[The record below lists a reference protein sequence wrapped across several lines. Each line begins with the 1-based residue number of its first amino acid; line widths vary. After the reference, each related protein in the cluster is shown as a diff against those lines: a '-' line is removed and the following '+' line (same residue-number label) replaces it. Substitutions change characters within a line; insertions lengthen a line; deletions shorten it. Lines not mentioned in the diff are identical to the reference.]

1 MLPIIKNLRS
11 PNIMETALNK
21 EHRSGFVNIIG
32 HPNVGKSTLMNALV
46 GERMSII
53 THKPQT
59 TRHRILGI
67 VNDDDYQIV
76 FSDTPG
82 LIKKT
87 NYKMQERMNAF
98 VQGTTED
105 ADVMLLVIDVKEP
118 FDAESPILQIVKKV
132 KCPIFLV
139 MNKTDLLNEEQ
150 LMQVLL
156 KWKDQVNF
164 TEIIPISALN
174 KKNTSLLLD
183 KILEY
188 MPEGP
193 VYYPKDQFTDRSERF
208 FVSEIIREKILLQ
221 YHQEIPYSVEVI
233 VDTFK
238 EDPDPDKN
246 LVKIHST
253 IFVSRK
259 TQKSII
265 IGEKGSSIKKLGIEA
280 RKDIERFL
288 DKRVFLELFV
298 KVKEDWRDDDSS
310 LKMFGYSE

>member
-1 MLPIIKNLRS
+1 
-11 PNIMETALNK
+11 MEK
-21 EHRSGFVNIIG
+21 ELKKAHKSGFVNIIG

-59 TRHRILGI
+59 TRHRIIGI

-105 ADVMLLVIDVKEP
+105 ADVMMLVIDVKEP

-132 KCPIFLV
+132 KCPLFLV
-139 MNKTDLLNEEQ
+139 LNKTDLLKDEQ

-156 KWKDQVNF
+156 LWKDQIECA
-164 TEIIPISALN
+164 EIITISALS
-174 KKNTSLLLD
+174 KKNTSLLLNR
-183 KILEY
+183 ILEY

-208 FVSEIIREKILLQ
+208 FVYEIIREKILLL

-246 LVKIHST
+246 LIKIHST

-265 IGEKGSSIKKLGIEA
+265 IGDKGSSIKKLGMDA
-280 RKDIERFL
+280 RKDIEKFL

>member
-1 MLPIIKNLRS
+1 
-11 PNIMETALNK
+11 MEK
-21 EHRSGFVNIIG
+21 ELKKAHKSGFVNIIG

-67 VNDDDYQIV
+67 VNDDAYQIV

-118 FDAESPILQIVKKV
+118 FDTESPILQIVKKV
-132 KCPIFLV
+132 KCPLFLV

-150 LMQVLL
+150 LMKVLL
-156 KWKDQVNF
+156 QWKDQVNF

-174 KKNTSLLLD
+174 KKNTELLLH

-188 MPEGP
+188 IPEGP

-208 FVSEIIREKILLQ
+208 FVSEIIREKILLL

-265 IGEKGSSIKKLGIEA
+265 IGDKGSAIKKLGMDA
-280 RKDIERFL
+280 RKDIEKFL
-288 DKRVFLELFV
+288 EKRVFLELFV

>member
-1 MLPIIKNLRS
+1 
-11 PNIMETALNK
+11 METALNK

-150 LMQVLL
+150 LMQILL
-156 KWKDQVNF
+156 KWKDEVNF

-174 KKNTSLLLD
+174 KKNTSLLLA

-280 RKDIERFL
+280 RKDIEKFL

>member
-1 MLPIIKNLRS
+1 
-11 PNIMETALNK
+11 METALNK

-46 GERMSII
+46 GEKMSII

-132 KCPIFLV
+132 NCPIFLV

-174 KKNTSLLLD
+174 KKNTSLLLA

-265 IGEKGSSIKKLGIEA
+265 IGEKGSSIKKLGIES
-280 RKDIERFL
+280 RIDIEKFL

>member
-1 MLPIIKNLRS
+1 
-11 PNIMETALNK
+11 METALNK

-150 LMQVLL
+150 LMKILL
-156 KWKDQVNF
+156 QWKDQVNF

-174 KKNTSLLLD
+174 KKNTSLLLA

-280 RKDIERFL
+280 RKDIEKFL

>member
-1 MLPIIKNLRS
+1 
-11 PNIMETALNK
+11 MEK
-21 EHRSGFVNIIG
+21 ELKKAHKSGFVNIIG

-67 VNDDDYQIV
+67 VNDDAYQIV

-118 FDAESPILQIVKKV
+118 FDTESPILQIVKKV
-132 KCPIFLV
+132 KCPLFLV

-150 LMQVLL
+150 LMKILL
-156 KWKDQVNF
+156 QWKDQVNF

-174 KKNTSLLLD
+174 KKNTELLLN

-188 MPEGP
+188 IPEGP

-208 FVSEIIREKILLQ
+208 FVSEIIREKILLL

-265 IGEKGSSIKKLGIEA
+265 IGDKGSSIKKLGMDA
-280 RKDIERFL
+280 RKDIEKFL

>member
-1 MLPIIKNLRS
+1 
-11 PNIMETALNK
+11 MEK
-21 EHRSGFVNIIG
+21 ELKKAHKSGFVNIIG

-59 TRHRILGI
+59 TRHRIIGI
-67 VNDDDYQIV
+67 VNDDNYQIV

-105 ADVMLLVIDVKEP
+105 ADVMMLVIDVKEP

-132 KCPIFLV
+132 KCPLFLV

-156 KWKDQVNF
+156 RWKDQVNF

-174 KKNTSLLLD
+174 KKNTSLLLN

-208 FVSEIIREKILLQ
+208 FVSEIIREKILLL

-265 IGEKGSSIKKLGIEA
+265 IGDKGSAIKKLGMDA
-280 RKDIERFL
+280 RKDIEKFL
-288 DKRVFLELFV
+288 EKRVFLELFV
-298 KVKEDWRDDDSS
+298 KVKEDWRNDESS

>member
-1 MLPIIKNLRS
+1 
-11 PNIMETALNK
+11 MEK
-21 EHRSGFVNIIG
+21 ELKKAHKSGFVNIIG

-59 TRHRILGI
+59 TRHRIIGI

-105 ADVMLLVIDVKEP
+105 ADVMMLVIDVKEP

-132 KCPIFLV
+132 KCPLFLV
-139 MNKTDLLNEEQ
+139 LNKTDLLKDEQ
-150 LMQVLL
+150 LMHVLL
-156 KWKDQVNF
+156 LWKDQIECA
-164 TEIIPISALN
+164 EIIPISALS
-174 KKNTSLLLD
+174 KKNTSLLLNR
-183 KILEY
+183 ILEY

-208 FVSEIIREKILLQ
+208 FVSEIIREKILLL

-246 LVKIHST
+246 LIKIHST

-265 IGEKGSSIKKLGIEA
+265 IGDKGSSIKKLGMDA
-280 RKDIERFL
+280 RKDIEKFL

>member
-1 MLPIIKNLRS
+1 MEKEIK
-11 PNIMETALNK
+11 K
-21 EHRSGFVNIIG
+21 VHKSGYINIIG

-59 TRHRILGI
+59 TRHRIIGI
-67 VNDDDYQIV
+67 VNDDDFQLV

-105 ADVMLLVIDVKEP
+105 ADVMMLVIDVKEP
-118 FDAESPILQIVKKV
+118 FDAESPLLQIVKKV
-132 KCPIFLV
+132 KCPLFLV
-139 MNKTDLLNEEQ
+139 LNKTDLVTEEQ
-150 LMQVLL
+150 LMKVILQ
-156 KWKDQVNF
+156 WKDLVNF
-164 TEIIPISALN
+164 AEIIPISALN
-174 KKNTSLLLD
+174 KKNISLLLN

-188 MPEGP
+188 IPEGP

-208 FVSEIIREKILLQ
+208 FVSEIIREKILLH

-233 VDTFK
+233 VDSFK
-238 EDPDPDKN
+238 EDPDADKN

-265 IGEKGSSIKKLGIEA
+265 IGERGTAIKKLGIEA
-280 RKDIERFL
+280 RKDIEKFL

>member
-1 MLPIIKNLRS
+1 
-11 PNIMETALNK
+11 METALNK

-174 KKNTSLLLD
+174 KKNTSLLLA

>member
-1 MLPIIKNLRS
+1 
-11 PNIMETALNK
+11 MEK
-21 EHRSGFVNIIG
+21 ELKKAHKSGFVNIIG

-132 KCPIFLV
+132 KCPLFLV
-139 MNKTDLLNEEQ
+139 LNKTDLLNEEQ
-150 LMQVLL
+150 LMKVLL
-156 KWKDQVNF
+156 LWKDQINF
-164 TEIIPISALN
+164 AEIIPISALN
-174 KKNTSLLLD
+174 KKNTSLLLN

-188 MPEGP
+188 IPEGP

-208 FVSEIIREKILLQ
+208 FVSEIIREKILLL

-246 LVKIHST
+246 LIKIHST

-265 IGEKGSSIKKLGIEA
+265 IGDKGSAIKKLGMDA
-280 RKDIERFL
+280 RKDIEKFL